1 MYHISEYTTHTHIV
15 INREHSYPL
24 GTLLMWYLNS
34 DTRELMK
41 QYAPLR
47 MDFHTM
53 MEDGD
58 LPDTWNEQLE
68 RINTFLPYVNTFA
81 KSALPYCD
89 IDFPPFAPVK
99 SLEKSLAN
107 LTQATQS
114 TDTRR
119 KQLAINKYPNVVYEL
134 LEPYYE
140 FMNTLRRVRGFY
152 ETYLDHFFHA
162 ASHYPK
168 KTDTAVSLNGYF
180 ADLEDSKFYQPE
192 MELPPLIDMLSR
204 PTVYREGDQ
213 AMVVEVFQHK
223 NLESLLYHDFMAC
236 MKHEVMPKRCK
247 HCGKFYLPVYG
258 YFSEYCEKVAP
269 DEQRKTCRE
278 VAARLSFDKKLKGN
292 PILFE
297 YQKAYKTHHA
307 RYVKK
312 KMTEKEMIAWKVSA
326 LELRDKALAGE
337 VAFEVFVQTIKK

>member
-1 MYHISEYTTHTHIV
+1 MYHISEFTTPTHIV
-15 INREHSYPL
+15 INSDHSYPL
-24 GTLLMWYLNS
+24 GTLLMWYLNTDIRTLMEEYALISS
-34 DTRELMK
+34 DFC
-41 QYAPLR
+41 A
-47 MDFHTM
+47 M
-53 MEDGD
+53 MEDAN

-68 RINTFLPYVNTFA
+68 RIDAFLPFVNIFA
-81 KSALPYCD
+81 KNALPYRD
-89 IDFPPFAPVK
+89 LYMPPFILLD
-99 SLEKSLAN
+99 SLKDSLAK

-114 TDTRR
+114 TNMRR
-119 KQLAINKYPNVVYEL
+119 KQLAIDKYPHAVYEL

-140 FMNTLRRVRGFY
+140 FMNTLKRVHGFY
-152 ETYLDHFFHA
+152 ETYLDHFYHA
-162 ASHYPK
+162 APHYPK
-168 KTDTAVSLNGYF
+168 KTDIAVSLNGYF
-180 ADLEDSKFYQPE
+180 ADLEGSKFYRPE
-192 MELPPLIDMLSR
+192 MRLPPLIDMLSR

-213 AMVVEVFQHK
+213 AMVVEVFKHK

-236 MKHEVMPKRCK
+236 MEHEVMPKRCK

-269 DEQRKTCRE
+269 GEQRKTCRE

-312 KMTEKEMIAWKVSA
+312 KMTEKEMIMWKTSA
-326 LELRDKALAGE
+326 LKLRDKALAGE
-337 VAFEVFVQTIKK
+337 VEFQVFVQTIKK